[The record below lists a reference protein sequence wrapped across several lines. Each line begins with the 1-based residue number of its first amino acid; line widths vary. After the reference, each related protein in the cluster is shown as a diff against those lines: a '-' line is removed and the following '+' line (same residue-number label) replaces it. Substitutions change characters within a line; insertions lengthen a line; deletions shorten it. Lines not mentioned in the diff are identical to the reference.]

1 MTVTMPASHS
11 RRKSGVRSG
20 VVSAKSRRTLRLQ
33 ALDARPSRV
42 TRILLCT
49 RFSRP
54 CQNSTTS
61 GAIRYPPQFGGT
73 GTASR
78 SANRSVTS
86 ASCCSSAARDA
97 IGLDWCDAHA
107 PSCEPRGRLDQ

>member
-1 MTVTMPASHS
+1 MTVTMPASHN

-20 VVSAKSRRTLRLQ
+20 VVSAKNLAALGLEP
-33 ALDARPSRV
+33 LDAALV
-42 TRILLCT
+42 LTRILLCT

-78 SANRSVTS
+78 SANRCGDVGQLFQQRRT
-86 ASCCSSAARDA
+86 
-97 IGLDWCDAHA
+97 
-107 PSCEPRGRLDQ
+107 RGDRL